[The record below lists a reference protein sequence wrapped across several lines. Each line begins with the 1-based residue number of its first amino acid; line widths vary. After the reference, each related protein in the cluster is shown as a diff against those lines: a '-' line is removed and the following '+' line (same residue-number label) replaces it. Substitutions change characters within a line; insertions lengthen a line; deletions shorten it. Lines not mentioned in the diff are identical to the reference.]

1 MNFKTLS
8 CTIAASTLI
17 ILAGCSTP
25 APPYAVSIP
34 NVQTLKNSNAAPVS
48 VGEVTAQP
56 SVNNDSIGVR
66 ANSMN
71 SPKGTFAKYL
81 QDALSQELADAKL
94 LDPKSD
100 IQVTAV
106 LTKNDISAAGFI
118 TNSAIIAARFT
129 VKRGGKVTFDKVKEA
144 TTQWDSNFIGAIAIP
159 RAIQNYPTVVT
170 ALLKQLYEDKE
181 FSDAIKK

>member
-8 CTIAASTLI
+8 CVITASALS

-34 NVQTLKNSNAAPVS
+34 NIQTLKNSNAAPLS
-48 VGEVTAQP
+48 VGEVTAQSP
-56 SVNNDSIGVR
+56 ANNDSISVR

-100 IQVTAV
+100 IRVTAV

-118 TNSAIIAARFT
+118 SNSATIAARFT
-129 VKRGGKVTFDKVKEA
+129 VKRGDKVAFDKVKEA
-144 TTQWDSNFIGAIAIP
+144 TIQWDSNFMGAIAIP
-159 RAIQNYPTVVT
+159 RAIQNYPNVVT
-170 ALLKQLYEDKE
+170 ALLKQLYDDKD

>member
-1 MNFKTLS
+1 MNFKTVSFSLATS
-8 CTIAASTLI
+8 ALI
-17 ILAGCSTP
+17 VLAGCSTP
-25 APPYAVSIP
+25 APPYSVSIP
-34 NVQTLKNSNAAPVS
+34 NVQSLKNSNGAPVS
-48 VGEVTAQP
+48 VGEVTSQSPA
-56 SVNNDSIGVR
+56 NNDSIGLR
-66 ANSMN
+66 GNSMN

-100 IQVTAV
+100 IRVTAV

-118 TNSAIIAARFT
+118 TNSAVIAARFT
-129 VKRGGKVTFDKVKEA
+129 VKRGDKVAFDKVKEA
-144 TTQWDSNFIGAIAIP
+144 TTEWDSNFLGAIAIP

-181 FSDAIKK
+181 FADSIKK